1 MISVIQINDKD
12 IDLCYELDS
21 NTISLWSKK
30 QWFKEF
36 RKKDIKVFGLKNAN
50 SLIGICVFQIIID
63 EAQINY
69 FVINQK
75 FREKGFGSYLMRFL
89 IKYCEKLNV
98 NKLFLEVSQTNIK
111 AEKFYTNFDFFTVG
125 FRRNYYKDGSN
136 ALLKEKILTTK

>member
-1 MISVIQINDKD
+1 MEQKAMDQRIQ
-12 IDLCYELDS
+12 
-21 NTISLWSKK
+21 KK
-30 QWFKEF
+30 N
-36 RKKDIKVFGLKNAN
+36 IKVFGLKNAN

-111 AEKFYTNFDFFTVG
+111 AEKFYGNFDFFTVG
-125 FRRNYYKDGSN
+125 IRRNYYRDGSN
-136 ALLKEKILTTK
+136 ALLKEKILTTNNLKI